1 MKNKMKKF
9 FSLVVLAALV
19 MTFAACSSNSSSG
32 KDSPGYN
39 SSMEKNDL
47 SFAVVQKKDLT
58 EMEGTG
64 KYAVKMG
71 NMPLY
76 DSLLMMNNSTDITN
90 TISTTTGTPE

>member
-1 MKNKMKKF
+1 MKIKMKRL
-9 FSLVVLAALV
+9 FSLAAAAALV
-19 MTFAACSSNSSSG
+19 LTFAACSSNSSSG

-76 DSLLMMNNSTDITN
+76 DSLRKRADLPMW
-90 TISTTTGTPE
+90 

>member
-1 MKNKMKKF
+1 MKIKMKRL
-9 FSLVVLAALV
+9 FSLAAAAALV
-19 MTFAACSSNSSSG
+19 LTFAACSSNSSSG

-64 KYAVKMG
+64 KYAVKM
-71 NMPLY
+71 
-76 DSLLMMNNSTDITN
+76 
-90 TISTTTGTPE
+90 